1 MGLPEIRVTKEEM
14 LARVALFKDLK
25 GFDTGLIDSE
35 YPSAYRTLYNALG
48 FQPPRGKGGS
58 EVESPVGDNA
68 SKNSAI
74 KISEG
79 FNIGFCECKPGFGP
93 MMHNHDTNET
103 FIPMTGTWRCS
114 WEVDG
119 KIEFFDVEQW
129 DICSFPAGVQ
139 RRFENVTFSEPDKN
153 HTLMFVIGGDAP
165 EVDFSAKAKET
176 LRSAGLL
183 K

>member
-1 MGLPEIRVTKEEM
+1 MSLPEIRVTKDEM
-14 LARVALFKDLK
+14 RARVAYFKDLK
-25 GFDTGLIDSE
+25 GFDTGLTDSE
-35 YPSAYRTLYNALG
+35 YPSAYRMLYNALG
-48 FQPPRGKGGS
+48 FQPPKGQGGS
-58 EVESPVGDNA
+58 EVESPVGADA
-68 SKNSAI
+68 SANSAI

-79 FNIGFCECKPGFGP
+79 FNIGYCQCKPGFGP

-119 KIEFFDVEQW
+119 QVESYDVGQW

-139 RRFENVTFSEPDKN
+139 RRFENVTFSEPDQN
-153 HTLMFVIGGDAP
+153 HWLMFIIGGNAP
-165 EVDFSAKAKET
+165 AADFSEQAKAT
-176 LRSAGLL
+176 LKAAGLL